1 MPAVDALPPRL
12 EDPPRQE
19 RPRSTTPDPSD
30 PEWIRLAKSAT
41 STHLQIPALG
51 SDPEA
56 AARWTLDDITKPPAP
71 DRKTAKAAKLP
82 AVQPA
87 PVAWIPSNAPLLV
100 GLGALAGFV
109 GAPAVASATEIA
121 PLPAQLGTW
130 GIVAYALVKVVQEL
144 LTWRREQLAERGARE
159 EATRLRAEVVR
170 LTARVE
176 QLDEARDAALA
187 RAVSA
192 EARLEERGRR

>member
-1 MPAVDALPPRL
+1 MPAVDAPAIPPRL

-19 RPRSTTPDPSD
+19 RPRSTTPDPAD
-30 PEWIRLAKSAT
+30 PEWIRLAKS
-41 STHLQIPALG
+41 THQAVPPLG
-51 SDPEA
+51 GDPEA
-56 AARWTLDDITKPPAP
+56 AARWRLDDAF
-71 DRKTAKAAKLP
+71 DNLAATLP
-82 AVQPA
+82 AKPITQPA
-87 PVAWIPSNAPLLV
+87 PAAQTRTPAPLLV
-100 GLGALAGFV
+100 GLGALVGFV

-192 EARLEERGRR
+192 EARLEERGRRL